1 MNPMTVDGFQRWLW
15 VLWGVTLV
23 CSLLYARRYPI
34 RRSFG
39 WFFACAFLI
48 LPVAVNLSQ
57 RSLIYVEVMV
67 AAVFVYGLYL
77 LFKPYRGDP
86 NTPQ

>member
-1 MNPMTVDGFQRWLW
+1 MNPMTIDGFQHWLW
-15 VLWGVTLV
+15 ALWGIALISSLV
-23 CSLLYARRYPI
+23 YARRYPI

-48 LPVAVNLSQ
+48 LPVGVNLSQ

-67 AAVFVYGLYL
+67 AAVFIYGMYL
-77 LFKPYRGDP
+77 LFKPYHGDP
-86 NTPQ
+86 NTPH